1 VPSFRSL
8 SSWSDGYLLLIIAS
22 DAGKI
27 PKRSEFAAFSYFFL
41 FASIFYLFKS
51 FFRRFTKQ
59 QIPCPLSFSTVFSVF
74 FRLFNNISC
83 IFVNI
88 HLYFCISPVF
98 PPKNAIPSDCGT
110 GKGVLVSHL

>member
-1 VPSFRSL
+1 VPTFRSL
-8 SSWSDGYLLLIIAS
+8 SSWSEGYLLLIIAS

-27 PKRSEFAAFSYFFL
+27 PKRSEFAAFSYLLFF
-41 FASIFYLFKS
+41 FYLFKS

-88 HLYFCISPVF
+88 HLYFCIGPVF
-98 PPKNAIPSDCGT
+98 PPKNAIPSVCGT
-110 GKGVLVSHL
+110 GKGVLVSHLWL